1 MTRKRR
7 KPRTP
12 PAPEQSDDG
21 YEVGYGKPPTHTRFK
36 PGQSGNPRGRPRG
49 SKNLATIFDRELS
62 ATVAVTE
69 GGKRRKLSKRQV
81 IVKRLIQK
89 AIEGDHRATQTLLKH
104 LEADA
109 AAIGVASES
118 TQSNVLDLGDD
129 AILAAY
135 EKIILE
141 GAKEDGVVQTLSAT
155 EEKETKDE

>member
-7 KPRTP
+7 KPGTSSP
-12 PAPEQSDDG
+12 PEHSDDE
-21 YEVGYGKPPTHTRFK
+21 YDVGYGKPPTHTRFR

-49 SKNLATIFDRELS
+49 SKNLATIFDKELS

-104 LEADA
+104 LETATTANGA
-109 AAIGVASES
+109 AAELN
-118 TQSNVLDLGDD
+118 QSNVLDPGDD
-129 AILAAY
+129 AILATF

-141 GAKEDGVVQTLSAT
+141 GAKEDAPETSSST
-155 EEKETKDE
+155 PDEEAEDE